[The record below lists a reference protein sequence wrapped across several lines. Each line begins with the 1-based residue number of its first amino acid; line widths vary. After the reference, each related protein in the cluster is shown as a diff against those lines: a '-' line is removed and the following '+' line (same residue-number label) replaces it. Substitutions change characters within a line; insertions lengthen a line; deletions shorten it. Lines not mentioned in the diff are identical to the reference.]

1 MKHSKGK
8 FYVDKIF
15 INKTTGQKS
24 IALPEKK
31 LKGFNPKRVRVEF
44 W

>member
-1 MKHSKGK
+1 MKQCKGK

-24 IALPEKK
+24 NALPEKK
-31 LKGFNPKRVRVEF
+31 LKGFNPKKVRVEY